1 MPSRK
6 DKRVPSKFSV
16 EKAHAAQRLMSKQLL
31 QCSPSTDIR
40 YVAGTDVAYTERFS
54 IGAVTLLDYKSLSIV
69 ESQTAA
75 VPTRFPYVPTLLAF
89 REIPPLVAALSTLR
103 LKPDVVLVDGH
114 GIMHPCRFGLACHFG
129 LLVGK
134 PTIGV
139 AKRPMIGEVGR
150 FNGRD
155 WAPIVEG
162 NEVIGVALAT
172 AKKAKPIYVSVGHLV
187 SLKKAMEIVKH
198 CTPTERIP
206 KPLRSAHN
214 LAVETKRKTQ
224 SVLLTT

>member
-40 YVAGTDVAYTERFS
+40 YVAGTVVAYTERFS

-69 ESQTAA
+69 ESQTAT

-89 REIPPLVAALSTLR
+89 REIPPLVAAHNTLR
-103 LKPDVVLVDGH
+103 LQPDVFLVDGH
-114 GIMHPCRFGLACHFG
+114 GIMHPYRFGLACQFG
-129 LLVGK
+129 LLAGR

-139 AKRPMIGEVGR
+139 AKKPLIGKLGR
-150 FNGRD
+150 FDGRD
-155 WAPIVEG
+155 WAPILEG
-162 NEVIGVALAT
+162 NEVVGAALAST
-172 AKKAKPIYVSVGHLV
+172 KEAKPIYVSVGHLV
-187 SLKKAMEIVKH
+187 SLEKAIEIVKH

-206 KPLRSAHN
+206 KPLRLAHN
-214 LAVETKRKTQ
+214 LAVEAKRKTQ
-224 SVLLTT
+224 NAWSTT